1 MKTLLFLLLLFA
13 GCASTYT
20 VNRWVAFPEDSTG
33 AVTADF
39 YEMIE
44 FHDSCW
50 VEDSTH
56 WEFKIRCKGDRK

>member
-1 MKTLLFLLLLFA
+1 MKALLLILLLSA

-20 VNRWVAFPEDSTG
+20 VRRGIAFPKDSTG
-33 AVTADF
+33 EATADF

-56 WEFKIRCKGDRK
+56 FEFKIRCKGDRK